1 MNNPVNSIKYT
12 EFISHLFQS
21 QLRNNNNNKMTYYIL
36 LLLLLLNWDRKG
48 QNKLH
53 YTYFLM
59 FKRAGFISNVQSS
72 HAIGHTDIQTSCRCF
87 NGKHQ
92 KPITEM
98 YTVVLGHQTYM
109 NRQFIIC
116 KMRCL
121 RRAAILTFFCS
132 TELVKGNRRATE
144 LVKLEIPCR
153 CLWLR
158 VSECSL
164 SCAMHLFQH
173 ELRKGWCAWGLPNI
187 PPFV

>member
-1 MNNPVNSIKYT
+1 
-12 EFISHLFQS
+12 
-21 QLRNNNNNKMTYYIL
+21 
-36 LLLLLLNWDRKG
+36 
-48 QNKLH
+48 
-53 YTYFLM
+53 M

-153 CLWLR
+153 CLLLR
-158 VSECSL
+158 GCECNL

-173 ELRKGWCAWGLPNI
+173 ELRKEGVLEVSPVFHHLFREYCCGLDFHFSEFSNKFI
-187 PPFV
+187 S